1 MAASPFCSAA
11 PFVPRPLSF
20 FLCLSLPLP
29 LSVSSVVC
37 VCCVSIFVFSCF
49 VFLFFWLS
57 DRQCSLNLMSAL
69 AWPALAQG
77 KLLASAERAAQRS
90 RIRRVVAPHNVQ
102 SWCRFLAAVTSREY
116 WVVYAALSALINE
129 IRERNIIWW
138 IYCYD
143 YPATPPP
150 CPKGLQLEQ
159 HSELFLSIS
168 TMLSTMFFLPSALN
182 SLCCLSSVAF
192 PFCRVIFR
200 MLLFNSEEK
209 KQQK

>member
-11 PFVPRPLSF
+11 SFVPFPPSLSIF
-20 FLCLSLPLP
+20 LSLPV
-29 LSVSSVVC
+29 LSVACVC
-37 VCCVSIFVFSCF
+37 VAFQFLCF
-49 VFLFFWLS
+49 PALFFFFFWLS

-69 AWPALAQG
+69 AWSALAQG
-77 KLLASAERAAQRS
+77 KLLASAERVAQRS

-143 YPATPPP
+143 YPAAPPP
-150 CPKGLQLEQ
+150 PPTIMLACPKGLQLEQ
-159 HSELFLSIS
+159 HSELFLSVS

-182 SLCCLSSVAF
+182 SLCCLSSVLHF
-192 PFCRVIFR
+192 
-200 MLLFNSEEK
+200 LFVA
-209 KQQK
+209 